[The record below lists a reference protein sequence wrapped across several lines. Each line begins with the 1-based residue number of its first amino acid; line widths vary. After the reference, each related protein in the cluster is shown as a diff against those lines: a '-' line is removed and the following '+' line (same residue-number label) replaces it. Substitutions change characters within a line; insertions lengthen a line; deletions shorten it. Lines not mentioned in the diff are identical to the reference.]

1 MKKITLTLLLVMGM
15 LVPSLSVHAQNAI
28 VQFTY
33 DACGNR
39 ILRSLLISK
48 VEENG
53 KRVENE
59 NGYQDT
65 MTEQVGE
72 ITISLFPNPTEGRVS
87 VLLSENTYTYIDAL
101 LTTTTGTV
109 LEQYRFNDIQHE
121 FDLSS
126 QPAGIYFLRLTMDGE
141 TRTWK
146 IVKQ

>member
-39 ILRSLLISK
+39 VLRSLLISK

-53 KRVENE
+53 KGVEAE
-59 NGYQDT
+59 NDYQDT
-65 MTEQVGE
+65 AIEQIGD
-72 ITISLFPNPTEGRVS
+72 ITVSLFPNPTEGRVS
-87 VLLSENTYTYIDAL
+87 VLLSSDSHTNIKAL
-101 LTTTTGTV
+101 LTTTTGAI
-109 LEQYRFNDIQHE
+109 LEQCQFTDIQHE

-126 QPAGIYFLRLTMDGE
+126 QPAGIYFLRLVMDDE

-146 IVKQ
+146 IVKH